1 MRTTL
6 NINDT
11 LLKEAR
17 KHSIE
22 RNCSLGEIVDEAL
35 RLSLATQ
42 KKSSTIAIT
51 RSLKTF
57 EGSGIQPGIDLNNNA
72 SVLEAMD
79 G

>member
-17 KHSIE
+17 KCSIE

-35 RLSLATQ
+35 RLSLVTR
-42 KKSSTIAIT
+42 KKSGTTIIA
-51 RSLKTF
+51 RPLKTF

>member
-11 LLKEAR
+11 LLEEA
-17 KHSIE
+17 KKCSVE
-22 RNCSLGEIVDEAL
+22 RNCSLDEIVDEAL
-35 RLSLATQ
+35 RLGLVAQ
-42 KKSSTIAIT
+42 KKSGTTIIA
-51 RSLKTF
+51 RPLKIF

>member
-11 LLKEAR
+11 LLKKA
-17 KHSIE
+17 KKCSIE

-35 RLSLATQ
+35 RLSLVTQ
-42 KKSSTIAIT
+42 KKSDTAAIA
-51 RSLKTF
+51 RPLKTF
-57 EGSGIQPGIDLNNNA
+57 AGSGIQPGIDLNNNA

>member
-6 NINDT
+6 NIDDT
-11 LLKEAR
+11 LLKKA
-17 KHSIE
+17 KICSIE

-35 RLSLATQ
+35 RLSLVTQ
-42 KKSSTIAIT
+42 KKSGTTIIA
-51 RSLKTF
+51 RPLKTF
-57 EGSGIQPGIDLNNNA
+57 KGSGVQPGIDLNNNA